1 LFANICPSTT
11 ARAWLISQHRADK
24 SIVVFSPSVPL
35 RGLQRFKMY
44 VGKYRFHG
52 EGNRSGEE
60 PEVQP

>member
-11 ARAWLISQHRADK
+11 ARPRLVG
-24 SIVVFSPSVPL
+24 SIVQIKVSLSFYQAC
-35 RGLQRFKMY
+35 RCGGIQRFKMY

-60 PEVQP
+60 PEV